1 MPFKSLSKYSKPEE
15 AFLDEDLAKLGDAL
29 VNLIYSLSKSLA
41 QDKPGGARAPNRV
54 LSEALTQAG
63 LRNLAPSRVDRHR
76 LGDVAEA
83 IIAYAWL
90 NENMSI
96 EEAVDILSNSLKGRN
111 LEKRS
116 ELFEGAEEGF
126 KNILLTISKMID
138 FEESQI

>member
-63 LRNLAPSRVDRHR
+63 LRNLAPSRVDSHR
-76 LGDVAEA
+76 LGDVVEA
-83 IIAYAWL
+83 IVAYAWL
-90 NENMSI
+90 KDEI
-96 EEAVDILSNSLKGRN
+96 EIREAAEILSESLMDADFQNRQVVF
-111 LEKRS
+111 KRS
-116 ELFEGAEEGF
+116 EEGF
-126 KNILLTISKMID
+126 KNLLTTIDKRISL
-138 FEESQI
+138 EQN